1 MKRLSFV
8 ILLISLSVLG
18 LVPASAVAAAPQDAG
33 YVAAIGAEPFD
44 GGYDPDPW
52 QFYAYECTSYVA
64 YRLNQEGTSFSDS
77 YNGVHWGNASHWV
90 QAAKEANIP
99 SGSIP
104 KSGAVAVWVDK
115 NHVAFVD
122 SVTNGLAT
130 FNEYNA
136 SYTYD
141 PPKYRWNPP
150 GYDRSTSRPNPSGGA
165 PTLYL
170 YFPNVTVPMR
180 PASSWLTYL
189 NTTVGRTCNLGFSAS
204 TSKITE
210 SFTDSVTLLGKRV
223 VASGTE
229 LVYRIVDV
237 SVFTGQPMTRS
248 AMRAVYLVPNSGEL
262 NVIPQTISSGGVDY
276 QFAAFEVYPP
286 PGQLSVPSE
295 TMQSSMVVKLGG
307 STASARKQ
315 LGPLNGAELLMGV
328 NVKPAPA
335 VARIRT
341 DVGVFRNTV
350 GIVLTPTTL
359 SWLTKVPVSAE
370 SETSQLLSGFQ
381 NLLTTTEY
389 YAVGVGPVES
399 GVVGAAFS
407 LVFEG
412 CA

>member
-1 MKRLSFV
+1 MSTTRPTLTTHRNT
-8 ILLISLSVLG
+8 G
-18 LVPASAVAAAPQDAG
+18 EPAG
-33 YVAAIGAEPFD
+33 Y
-44 GGYDPDPW
+44 
-52 QFYAYECTSYVA
+52 
-64 YRLNQEGTSFSDS
+64 
-77 YNGVHWGNASHWV
+77 
-90 QAAKEANIP
+90 
-99 SGSIP
+99 
-104 KSGAVAVWVDK
+104 DK
-115 NHVAFVD
+115 
-122 SVTNGLAT
+122 
-130 FNEYNA
+130 
-136 SYTYD
+136 
-141 PPKYRWNPP
+141 
-150 GYDRSTSRPNPSGGA
+150 STSRSNPSGGA

-170 YFPNVTVPMR
+170 YFPNVTVSMR

-262 NVIPQTISSGGVDY
+262 DVIPQTISSGGVDY

-412 CA
+412 VREQIRGSERAQRARYRRCPVTRVDCVDGVLCASAEFCVGIGQVLPNGRRDGSRRLRLETEAPHGSQGQLRECQLSYWLGRS